1 MVSSQKGFRKEKKL
15 VEASEARLT
24 ICLFESKHRLVQL
37 LKDISAIYGE
47 STKVGIFREMTKIY
61 ETVTHKLPQHIMD
74 FEKNQPKGEFVVIV
88 APKQQISLDNN
99 YQRVIKE
106 LIMRNLSNKDIVDL
120 IKLISQIQKKKSIK
134 MYYLLDKIPSFVVS
148 FSFSETY

>member
-1 MVSSQKGFRKEKKL
+1 
-15 VEASEARLT
+15 
-24 ICLFESKHRLVQL
+24 
-37 LKDISAIYGE
+37 
-47 STKVGIFREMTKIY
+47 MTKIY
-61 ETVTHKLPQHIMD
+61 ETVTHKSVSQHIMD

-99 YQRVIKE
+99 YQKVIKE

-120 IKLISQIQKKKSIK
+120 IKLISTDSKKKSIK